1 MDRVVTFI
9 YLIFS
14 IALFYQISSIQDY
27 EKNKLLA
34 FVLLVVSIASIYSAY
49 KIFMSA
55 SYQTFLMWDFN
66 NETHDTPYEIYAEK
80 LDANYPNLTF
90 TSSNEVYTE

>member
-1 MDRVVTFI
+1 
-9 YLIFS
+9 
-14 IALFYQISSIQDY
+14 
-27 EKNKLLA
+27 
-34 FVLLVVSIASIYSAY
+34 
-49 KIFMSA
+49 
-55 SYQTFLMWDFN
+55 MWDFN